1 VEDRVAD
8 RNTKKS
14 GMLLLRIPLLILLA
28 LVLMVVIAVVI
39 YSRS

>member
-1 VEDRVAD
+1 MADEDA
-8 RNTKKS
+8 KKS

-39 YSRS
+39 YSQS